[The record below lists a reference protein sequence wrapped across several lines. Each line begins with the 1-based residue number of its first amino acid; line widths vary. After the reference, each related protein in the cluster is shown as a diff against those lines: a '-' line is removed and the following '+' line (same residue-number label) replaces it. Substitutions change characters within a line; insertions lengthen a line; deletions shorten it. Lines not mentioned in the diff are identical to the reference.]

1 MTAVPPRP
9 APEPGATR
17 SLRARLAA
25 GPLVRRIALVDL
37 HVWTFVRRRLAIPQA
52 DGVVKAYTT
61 AGEHAG
67 LWYAIGLVGLV
78 TSKGDRAAKWRRAML
93 SVFVTQVANTAVKTV
108 FRRPRPV
115 VEDLPA
121 LVKVPTSLSFP
132 SAHSS
137 TSFCAARTYSALVPE
152 RRGAL
157 YGAAVAMAASR
168 VYVGVHYPSDI
179 AVGAALGTAIGSVAR

>member
-1 MTAVPPRP
+1 MSARP

-25 GPLVRRIALVDL
+25 GPLVRRIALADL
-37 HVWTFVRRRLAIPQA
+37 RISTFVRTRLDLPHAHGPI
-52 DGVVKAYTT
+52 KAYTT
-61 AGEHAG
+61 AGEHAA
-67 LWYAIGLVGLV
+67 LWYAIGTVAML
-78 TSKGDRAAKWRRAML
+78 RADPATAARWRRAML
-93 SVFVTQVANTAVKTV
+93 SVFVTQLVNTAVKTV
-108 FRRPRPV
+108 FRRRRPL

-137 TSFCAARTYSALVPE
+137 TSFCAARTYSALAPG
-152 RRGAL
+152 RAPLL
-157 YGAAVAMAASR
+157 YGAAAAMAASR
-168 VYVGVHYPSDI
+168 VYVGVHYPTDI